1 MKIEISETLIVFPDF
16 SVFSAY
22 SAGSISSTDSGRS
35 SFIDIHCFF
44 RSVTNLNSCS
54 GCSSPLPPPQSFG
67 AGPPPGALVAPA
79 NYFRG
84 DVLRYWGGVTSI
96 VLKCFPHLSHLKF
109 AWGPCQV
116 SASPTHVMVIPF
128 RRVCVV
134 ALITLEFFQISV
146 SLGSFDNLV
155 ASSASSAKVELEKIS
170 SPSSSAFWGRP
181 PPGALVAPAN

>member
-1 MKIEISETLIVFPDF
+1 MSVLEALAASSASSAEVEIEISVALIAVTGF
-16 SVFSAY
+16 SVFWAFN
-22 SAGSISSTDSGRS
+22 R
-35 SFIDIHCFF
+35 
-44 RSVTNLNSCS
+44 CS
-54 GCSSPLPPPQSFG
+54 GCRSSLPPHQ
-67 AGPPPGALVAPA
+67 PPGALVAPA

-128 RRVCVV
+128 RRVFVV

-181 PPGALVAPAN
+181 PPGALVAAAN